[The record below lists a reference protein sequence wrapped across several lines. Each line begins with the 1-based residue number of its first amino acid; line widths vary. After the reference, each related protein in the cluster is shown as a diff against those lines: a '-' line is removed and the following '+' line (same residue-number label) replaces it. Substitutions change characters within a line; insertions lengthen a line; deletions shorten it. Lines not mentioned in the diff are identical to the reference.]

1 MFHCDIIENICN
13 FLSIYSYNN
22 CDNYKLINKNFY
34 NFIKKNLNI
43 LNNSCSNILMAT
55 HIKYWR
61 PELDQTPHIYDAFII
76 FDNFKY
82 IDEWINNDVDYDEL
96 NSNKTTHTIH
106 KEVIELN
113 LYNYYVNNSFKYLI
127 EELHIL
133 QNYKLIFEY
142 YFIYY
147 FYEDLNVCYD
157 IKFIIL
163 PYFDER
169 LVQKDTF
176 LHYQKIKKNTF
187 YNHNIKN
194 INSIEF

>member
-13 FLSIYSYNN
+13 FLCIYSYNN

-82 IDEWINNDVDYDEL
+82 IDTWINNNVDYDVL

-133 QNYKLIFEY
+133 QNYKLTFEY

-169 LVQKDTF
+169 LVQKDIF